1 MTRNIIVIATSTG
14 ADRTFTT
21 SARTWGEFKMEIQGY
36 YDLSSLK
43 ATENINKTTLDYD
56 DSVLPT
62 GDFELYLRP
71 GKTKS
76 GK

>member
-21 SARTWGEFKMEIQGY
+21 SATTWGEFKMEIQRY

-62 GDFELYLRP
+62 CDFELYLRP

>member
-21 SARTWGEFKMEIQGY
+21 SARTWGEFKMEIQGH

>member
-1 MTRNIIVIATSTG
+1 MPRNITVISTSTG
-14 ADRTFTT
+14 ANRTFTT
-21 SARTWGEFKMEIQGY
+21 SATTWGELKMEIQRY

>member
-1 MTRNIIVIATSTG
+1 MTRNITVIATSTG
-14 ADRTFTT
+14 ADRVFAS
-21 SARTWGEFKMEIQGY
+21 SATTWGELKMEIQRY

-43 ATENINKTTLDYD
+43 ATEAINKTTLDYD

>member
-1 MTRNIIVIATSTG
+1 MTRNIVVIATSTG

-21 SARTWGEFKMEIQGY
+21 SARTWGEFKMEIQGH
-36 YDLSSLK
+36 YDFSSLK